1 MRVFRRSR
9 RVGANSDSGQESV
22 VTTSAEFSPAESP
35 SDKASPVE
43 ASPDKASPDKA
54 SLDKNPAEDP
64 ALRAKLHRTLDLY
77 YKRAQHVDRRSPW
90 AIMHWIV
97 AFGVDTQVRHGYPG
111 NDMTAIGYL
120 CFGGRG
126 AGQSLLYLDSQNRV
140 RAFRGPGVEGHD
152 GQFLGYLSQGK
163 LKSDYPIRVQDKS
176 FTIADLIESEK
187 LTCRGGTELT
197 YKLMGLGHYLPSD
210 AKWKN
215 DQGEDWSIQRLIREE
230 LAQDVRGAACGGSHR
245 LMGLSSAVRK
255 RRHEKL
261 EMTGEFWRA
270 DKFIA
275 DYQKYAFSMQNA
287 DGSFSTEWF
296 WRKADSQDSE
306 RKLDT
311 TGHIL
316 EWLLYSLPD
325 DQLKDPRTVKA
336 VNCLADLLLQ
346 YPDREWAIG
355 PLGHSLHAI
364 AMYEEKI
371 FKTWQAPRLPAT
383 EVAADRK

>member
-1 MRVFRRSR
+1 LCGHLAVPN
-9 RVGANSDSGQESV
+9 AAAADAQQKSV
-22 VTTSAEFSPAESP
+22 VKPAANAAAANVAADNAPDPNSAREKSPPSES
-35 SDKASPVE
+35 D
-43 ASPDKASPDKA
+43 
-54 SLDKNPAEDP
+54 

-77 YKRAQHVDRRSPW
+77 YKRAQHVDLRSPW

-111 NDMTAIGYL
+111 TDMTAIGYL

-126 AGQSLLYLDSQNRV
+126 NGQSLLYVDSNNRV

-163 LKSDYPIRVQDKS
+163 LKADYPIQVQGKS

-210 AKWKN
+210 SKWKN
-215 DQGEDWSIQRLIREE
+215 DQGEDWSIQRLIKEE
-230 LAQDVRGAACGGSHR
+230 LAQDVRGAACGGTHR

-296 WRKADSQDSE
+296 WRKADSGDTE

-316 EWLLYSLPD
+316 EWLIYSLPE
-325 DQLKDPRTVKA
+325 DQLRQPRTVKA
-336 VNCLADLLLQ
+336 LNCLADLLLQ
-346 YPDREWAIG
+346 YPEREWAIG
-355 PLGHSLHAI
+355 PLGHSLHALVL
-364 AMYEEKI
+364 YDERV
-371 FKTWQAPRLPAT
+371 FKAWQAPRPPAT